1 MKYLVFIQYLISV
14 IAIRP
19 FKITCNAT
27 VATYLKKYKGSINN
41 SKKDDKEH
49 VYNIM
54 YNNYRVMQDKFIEY
68 LNNYR
73 SSEYKNNH

>member
-1 MKYLVFIQYLISV
+1 MIQYLILV

-19 FKITCNAT
+19 FKVTCNAT
-27 VATYLKKYKGSINN
+27 VATYLKKYKGSING

-49 VYNIM
+49 VYDIM
-54 YNNYRVMQDKFIEY
+54 YNNYRTMQDKFIEY

-73 SSEYKNNH
+73 SCEYYNNH